1 MEMLYLNIRRCIP
14 IGSCGKR
21 TEKVDYFLL
30 YSGLLGNIKV
40 QKQRLTLLLA
50 FTLILAPIVN
60 RLGHVILLL
69 YFVEKANPEIWTYV
83 IKFLSA
89 SIHKDRGSLNFR
101 PSFFELHPTCV
112 IPYRMSTLY
121 NLALRGKSLLKDF
134 PFLQEVI
141 GGSVKFGQEVVDFVL
156 SAIFWVKFLLR
167 FLLLS

>member
-1 MEMLYLNIRRCIP
+1 MSRRLTIWLRGRPLELKLINRIGSTCQRLLLLQMEMLYLNIRRCIP
-14 IGSCGKR
+14 IGSYGKR

-112 IPYRMSTLY
+112 VPYRM
-121 NLALRGKSLLKDF
+121 
-134 PFLQEVI
+134 
-141 GGSVKFGQEVVDFVL
+141 
-156 SAIFWVKFLLR
+156 
-167 FLLLS
+167 